1 MGVLTR
7 YVVHYT
13 AKCHS
18 VKHLQCHF
26 EFIVAPMAKP
36 VRVTIAEGI
45 NFLRTLLA
53 EKHIANQFDKWFYQ
67 HVTRG

>member
-7 YVVHYT
+7 CVIHLT
-13 AKCHS
+13 TKCHS

-36 VRVTIAEGI
+36 VRVTIAEGT

-53 EKHIANQFDKWFYQ
+53 EINIANQFDKWFHQY
-67 HVTRG
+67 VTRG